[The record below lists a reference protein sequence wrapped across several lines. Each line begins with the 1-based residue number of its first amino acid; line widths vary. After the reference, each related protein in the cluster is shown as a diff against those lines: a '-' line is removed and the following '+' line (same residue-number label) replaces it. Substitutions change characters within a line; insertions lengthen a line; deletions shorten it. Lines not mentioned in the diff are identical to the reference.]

1 MRKILM
7 LLPMLVLSVLAFAQT
22 RELTGTVIDPKGS
35 PVPAATVRIK
45 GQKGGTSTD
54 ANGVFHLNIP
64 ARAVLQISGVSYETQ
79 EFAVNEANNIT
90 ISLKQTDASLSEVVV
105 TALGVRR
112 DKRMVSYSTQEVSG
126 EALVNSKADNVINAL
141 DGKVAGVQITNSSG
155 MPGSSS
161 RIVIRGASSLEGD
174 NTALFVIDGVPIDNT
189 EVGNP
194 DGSLGAGG
202 TSNRAVDIDP
212 NIIESITVLKGAAA
226 TALYGSSGSKGA
238 ILITTKSGQYGNRSG
253 KPSVTFSSSYSID
266 KAYLPQ
272 TQHQWGQGS
281 NGVYT
286 NGNIEGDWNS
296 YSWGP
301 KVDTLTVNGAKVQTY
316 DPLKMFFQT
325 GHTNNNNISV
335 SGFNDRSSYVGS
347 YSFDKTDGTE
357 PTTNYIRNSIFF
369 KYVTAITPKLSLSSQ
384 FNYIHI
390 DNTRLEEGN
399 GLASPLWT
407 VLSAPIT
414 WNPFPI
420 TNPDGTQQLYRT
432 PARNNPYWL
441 LANTG
446 LTDKVDR
453 LLPTVTL
460 NYNPLSWLSF
470 TERVGADIYNDQ
482 LSYHENVGVVEG
494 NSQYD
499 DGRIY
504 SQTYQNLNIN
514 HDFIAH
520 AHKDFNSDWYGDLI
534 LGNNILST
542 YNNKNYVQGTNLS
555 IPGFYNMGN
564 ATSVTNTYQY
574 FEKRKVGFYGQAS
587 AEWRKMVTL
596 SLTGRYDGSSV
607 LSQSNLFY
615 TYASASAGFIFT
627 ELLHMNGNPIL
638 NFGKVRVAY
647 SGVGDDAVLP
657 YSLTNPY
664 IQDGQAIP
672 IGNIIFPYNGQNGY
686 TLTTTYAFPIKNET
700 IKEFE
705 TGIETHWLH
714 DRITFDATY
723 YDKKSTNLL
732 TAGVPYSGAVGYAA
746 ANENAGSIDNK
757 GVELEL
763 GVTPVKTKDI
773 TWHIDANWTKNTNK
787 VLELAPGVPYLQFAG
802 FTDPGIFAFANQA
815 YGVIYGTHY
824 QRNAQGQMLIDDNG
838 YGVVASTVDPIGN
851 VTPKW
856 IAGLSNS
863 LTYKAFTF
871 NFTLDMKH
879 GGQVINFDDHY
890 LDAYG
895 TSKRTAARDQ
905 TTILPGVNATTGKPN
920 TVQIQTG
927 QEYFQEHYS
936 TVDETSV
943 EDASFLKLRSVGLS
957 YNFAQD
963 MLRGGLF
970 KSLTLTATGTNFIL
984 HKNYQGSDPEVS
996 LNGSGNG
1003 QGFGNFTAPS
1013 NRSFILGLRATF

>member
-1 MRKILM
+1 
-7 LLPMLVLSVLAFAQT
+7 MLVLSVLAFAQN
-22 RELTGTVIDPKGS
+22 RELIGTVIDPKGS
-35 PVPAATVRIK
+35 PIPAATVRLK
-45 GQKGGTSTD
+45 GIRGGTATD
-54 ANGVFHLNIP
+54 ANGVFHLNVP
-64 ARAVLQISGVSYETQ
+64 PKAVLQISGVGYETQ
-79 EFAVNEANNIT
+79 EFTVNEANNIT

-126 EALVNSKADNVINAL
+126 AALTESKQDNILNAL

-155 MPGSSS
+155 MPGAST

-174 NTALFVIDGVPIDNT
+174 NTALIVIDGVPVDNT

-194 DGSLGAGG
+194 DGSLEAGG
-202 TSNRAVDIDP
+202 TSNRAVDLDP

-238 ILITTKSGQYGNRSG
+238 LLITTKSGQYGNRSG
-253 KPSVTFSSSYSID
+253 KPSVSFSSSYSID
-266 KAYLPQ
+266 KAYLPSV
-272 TQHQWGQGS
+272 QHQWGQGTD
-281 NGVYT
+281 GVYT
-286 NGNIEGDWNS
+286 NGNIEGDFNS

-301 KVDTLTVNGAKVQTY
+301 KVDTLQVNGAPVKVY

-325 GHTNNNNISV
+325 GHTWNNNVSV

-347 YSFDKTDGTE
+347 YSYDKTDGTE
-357 PTTNYIRNSIFF
+357 PTTNYIRNSLFF
-369 KYVTAITPKLSLSSQ
+369 KYVTAIVPKLTMTTQ
-384 FNYIHI
+384 FNYIHG

-399 GLASPLWT
+399 GLGSPLWT
-407 VLSAPIT
+407 VLAAPIT

-420 TNPDGTQQLYRT
+420 LNADGTQQLYRT

-446 LTDKVDR
+446 LNDKLDR
-453 LLPTVTL
+453 LLPTVSFV
-460 NYNPLSWLSF
+460 YNPFSWLSL

-482 LSYHENVGVVEG
+482 LNYHENIGVIEG

-504 SQTYQNLNIN
+504 SRTYQNLNIN

-520 AHKDFNSDWYGDLI
+520 AHKDFNSDWYGDL
-534 LGNNILST
+534 LVGNNIFSS
-542 YNNKNYVQGTNLS
+542 YNSNNFVQGTGLS

-564 ATSVTNTYQY
+564 ASSVTNTYQY

-587 AEWRKMVTL
+587 AEWRKMITL
-596 SLTGRYDGSSV
+596 TLTGRYDGSSV
-607 LSQSNLFY
+607 LSQSHQFY
-615 TYASASAGFIFT
+615 TYGSASAGFIFT
-627 ELLHMNGNPIL
+627 QLLNMSTNPVL
-638 NFGKVRVAY
+638 NFGKIRAAY
-647 SGVGDDAVLP
+647 SSVGDDAVSP

-664 IQDGQAIP
+664 IQDGQSTP
-672 IGNIIFPYNGQNGY
+672 IGNIIFPYNGENGY

-705 TGIETHWLH
+705 GGIETHWAH

-732 TAGVPYSGAVGYAA
+732 TSGVPYSPATGYPD
-746 ANENAGSIDNK
+746 ANQNAGSIDNK

-763 GVTPVKTKDI
+763 GLTPVKTRDL
-773 TWHIDANWTKNTNK
+773 TWHIDVNWTKNTNK
-787 VLELAPGVPYLQFAG
+787 VIELAPGVPYLQFAG
-802 FTDPGIFAFANQA
+802 FTDPGIYAFANQA

-838 YGVVASTVDPIGN
+838 YPVVAQTVDPIGN

-856 IAGLSNS
+856 IGGLSNN
-863 LTYKAFTF
+863 LTYKAFSF
-871 NFTLDMKH
+871 QFTLDMKH

-905 TTILPGVNATTGKPN
+905 YKVLPGVNENTGKSN

-927 QEYFQEHYS
+927 QEYFQEDYS

-943 EDASFLKLRSVGLS
+943 EDASFLKLRTVGLA

-963 MLRGGLF
+963 MLKGSLF
-970 KSLTLTATGTNFIL
+970 KTLTLTATGTNFIL
-984 HKNYQGSDPEVS
+984 YKNYQGSDPEVS

-1013 NRSFILGLRATF
+1013 SHSFIVGIRATF